1 MTDLAAPFF
10 GLGQAVLALGLG
22 WAGLS
27 MPRLLP
33 LPAHGRL
40 AFGIAA
46 TPFVTGSLLLALTL
60 VAPGL
65 PVAWHALAPGALGLG
80 LLLAFRRRGPS
91 CLLMIRR
98 LDPRDRVLWAS
109 IAAAAIAAAVVA
121 PRVGYYLTQP
131 IGNSDA
137 LQYLAQARHLL
148 SHRSFF
154 MIAGIEGLADATLR
168 GDAHGALWI
177 GYNAAAL
184 AWSVLAGTDPLAEA
198 APRLAFLANLLACFA
213 GGVAV
218 ASAARMRGLALLVVL
233 LILAVPQL
241 PGTVIG
247 GDRDAFRLAALLL
260 LCAFLAAQATSRL
273 RRLGFAAALLGAVL
287 GCWAMQGHALSLV
300 LVPVIVASWTLFML
314 VRGEASR
321 TRTLVLTS
329 AVAAGFC
336 LGAAHI
342 GVAYSRTGSLSGDN
356 VDSARVMAGTIYAQ
370 GHAAREEARIGEG
383 AVLASR
389 LKISI
394 GRDGGWPSLGA
405 ILLVAILTMRL
416 GAQSLVGRSRT
427 PRLNRSGR
435 LMGGLIA
442 AWFVGQSLLLLGVF
456 DTASYRLSDWTV
468 LNARYAMQWYLF
480 AALLVAWGL
489 AAAASLLS
497 DRLREARRG
506 ALPALVLPATLLLT
520 SAASAGILAQR
531 WLYYPTNA
539 YAVVSGTLNAT
550 VAALPPACRAVSE
563 DTGLGF
569 HAERPI
575 LQLYSK
581 YLRELVQETDTEAL
595 LRKLDDRHVCAVVLY
610 TGLYV
615 DTAGPGTPFAKLL
628 NSPAFRLQDA
638 APWRIY
644 VRSGLQGA
652 Q

>member
-33 LPAHGRL
+33 LPAYGRL
-40 AFGIAA
+40 AFGVAA
-46 TPFVTGSLLLALTL
+46 TPFVTATLLLALTL

-65 PVAWHALAPGALGLG
+65 PLAWHVVAPGALGLA
-80 LLLAFRRRGPS
+80 LLLALHRRGTS
-91 CLLMIRR
+91 CLQMIRR
-98 LDPRDRVLWAS
+98 IDLRAPVLWAS
-109 IAAAAIAAAVVA
+109 IVATAIVMAVLA

-148 SHRSFF
+148 LHRSFF

-168 GDAHGALWI
+168 GDAHGPLWI
-177 GYNAAAL
+177 AYNAAAL
-184 AWSVLAGTDPLAEA
+184 AWSGFAGTDPGAQA
-198 APRLAFLANLLACFA
+198 APRLAFLLSMLACLA

-233 LILAVPQL
+233 LILVVPQF
-241 PGTVIG
+241 PGVVIG
-247 GDRDAFRLAALLL
+247 GDRDAFRLTALLL

-273 RRLGFAAALLGAVL
+273 RRLGFAVALLGAVL
-287 GCWAMQGHALSLV
+287 GTWAMQGHALSLV
-300 LVPVIVASWTLFML
+300 LVPVTVASWCLCML
-314 VRGEASR
+314 ARGEASR
-321 TRTLVLTS
+321 VRTLILTS

-336 LGAAHI
+336 LGALHVGI
-342 GVAYSRTGSLSGDN
+342 AYYRTGSLSGDN
-356 VDSARVMAGTIYAQ
+356 VDSAKVMAGTVYAL

-383 AVLASR
+383 ALLVSR
-389 LKISI
+389 LRISI
-394 GRDGGWPSLGA
+394 ERDGGWPSLAA
-405 ILLVAILTMRL
+405 ILLAAVLTLRL
-416 GAQSLVGRSRT
+416 GARSLAGQSQARS
-427 PRLNRSGR
+427 LHRSGE
-435 LMGGLIA
+435 MTGGLFA
-442 AWFVGQSLLLLGVF
+442 VWFLGQSLLLLGLF

-497 DRLREARRG
+497 NRLREARRG
-506 ALPALVLPATLLLT
+506 AMAAALLPATLLLT
-520 SAASAGILAQR
+520 STASAAILAKR
-531 WLYYPTNA
+531 WLYFPTSA
-539 YAVVSGTLNAT
+539 YVAVSSKLNAI
-550 VAALPPACRAVSE
+550 VAALPPSCRAVSE

-569 HAERPI
+569 HADRPV

-581 YLRELVQETDTEAL
+581 HLRELVQETDTEAL
-595 LRKLDDRHVCAVVLY
+595 LRKLDDRHICAVVLY
-610 TGLYV
+610 NGLYV

-628 NSPAFRLQDA
+628 NSPAFQLQDA

-644 VRSGLQGA
+644 VRTGLQRT